1 MSQNLA
7 DVWAEV
13 LNLLAQNISVIPV
26 RDKDQVYNGKFYEA
40 KTPYRAWEQYQ
51 HERISEAVLFDLMS
65 RYDTTAI
72 AMVCGAIS
80 GNLEVIDFDV
90 KYNPGID
97 ARVIAGLQEFYP
109 DIFAKLKSNRTRSGG
124 THLVYKIKDHE
135 VPPNSHLANRPKT
148 QDEIDS
154 NPKSKKKYVTF
165 IETRGTGGLATAPPS
180 LGYTVINNISIQ
192 EITWEERCSII
203 EFCKAFNEYF
213 PDDKPYVP
221 PKTEQTYYDENP
233 FEHYNRTV
241 DPVELLTEYSWTFVK
256 KHGNYI
262 WFTRPGGKRGEVH
275 AGFNLINFTYRIWG
289 TKADLDS
296 ERSYTPSTILAHYR
310 FNDDKSQTYAYLVE
324 RGYGRIKPHMERTMA
339 RNRAMQGKAM
349 PTNASPQAVEQYN
362 AHVEQIK
369 TAHPH
374 GTFWEPDPEKDNAI
388 TISRLRF
395 KETATGL
402 GFRFYD
408 GEIVQIIDCAIF
420 RRDIR
425 FFYDTMRDYIKE
437 ENPDVYEEIYNA
449 TQAFVEKHGKFEGSQ
464 LDFLDES
471 LILKDTAN
479 TCYKFYLNGYVLITR
494 SEYDLYSYDTLNEKL
509 IWHDKIQPRNFIRA
523 VDEDFATN
531 NPRGDGSGGDH
542 DGKLYSSFLQLA
554 CNLDACRNHIM
565 NVIGYLCHEFKDESL
580 GYIIVFTEQCENPED
595 GGGTGKNL
603 FGSLLGLS
611 TSYHSIPGSQL
622 QYNEKFLQS
631 WNGERILCISDAEEN
646 FKFGFLKDLST
657 GKAIVKKL
665 FKDEKG
671 FNASLLPKFIVGTN
685 FSYEITDG
693 GLKRRIIHIEFTDF
707 FTKNGGVKK
716 YFGKKF
722 PDDWSESDFCD
733 YDNFICKSIQLWL
746 QNNLEL
752 EHTTLSDTG
761 WEKQFALNYG
771 NITTTFIRKHWSEW
785 KNQMYVFNTDFN
797 KQLDE
802 HMSELGY
809 AINSNYRPKSFKLNK
824 ALKEWCKKHSF
835 EFVPD
840 VTKKIETNNPYE
852 AAGTGK
858 CRKFTSIDPPF

>member
-1 MSQNLA
+1 MSNNLS

-13 LNLLAQNISVIPV
+13 QNLLAQNINVIPV
-26 RDKDQVYNGKFYEA
+26 RDRDEVYNGKLFQA
-40 KTPYRAWEQYQ
+40 KTPYKKWEQYQ
-51 HERISEAVLFDLMS
+51 YERIDQAVLFDQMT
-65 RYDTTAI
+65 RFDTTAI

-97 ARVIAGLQEFYP
+97 ARVMTGLQEFYP
-109 DIFAKLKSNRTRSGG
+109 DLFEKLKSHRTRSGG

-135 VPPNSHLANRPKT
+135 VPPNTHLANRPKT

-180 LGYTVINNISIQ
+180 MGYTVIKDIPIQ

-213 PDDKPYVP
+213 PDEKPYTP
-221 PKTEQTYYDENP
+221 PKTEQSYYDENP
-233 FEHYNRTV
+233 FEHYNRTA
-241 DPVELLTEYSWTFVK
+241 DPVELFTEFGWAYVK

-275 AGFNLINFTYRIWG
+275 AGFNLNNFTYRVWG

-296 ERSYTPSTILAHYR
+296 DRSYTPSTILAHYR
-310 FNDDKSQTYAYLVE
+310 FNNDKSATYAYLVE
-324 RGYGRIKPHMERTMA
+324 RGFGRIKPHMERTMA
-339 RNRAMQGKAM
+339 RNRAIQGKPM
-349 PTNASPQAVEQYN
+349 PTNASQHAVQQYT

-374 GTFWEPDPEKDNAI
+374 GVYWEPDPDEQNKI

-395 KETATGL
+395 KDVATGL

-408 GEIVQIIDCAIF
+408 GEIVHVCDRVIY
-420 RRDIR
+420 RRDLR
-425 FFYDTMRDYIKE
+425 FFYDTMREYIKE
-437 ENPDVYEEIYNA
+437 DDPDLYEEIYNA
-449 TQAFVEKHGKFEGSQ
+449 TQAFIEKHGKFESSQ

-471 LILKDTAN
+471 LILKDTAT
-479 TCYKFYLNGYVLITR
+479 TCCKLYLNGYVLITQNNY
-494 SEYDLYSYDTLNEKL
+494 ELFSYDTLSEKL
-509 IWHDKIQPRNFIRA
+509 IWHEKIQQRNFICEP
-523 VDEDFATN
+523 VDSSALDTVSPLDSNDF
-531 NPRGDGSGGDH
+531 
-542 DGKLYSSFLQLA
+542 DGKLYTSFLRLA
-554 CNLDACRNHIM
+554 CDLDNNRNHVM
-565 NVIGYLCHEFKDESL
+565 NVLGYLAHEFKDESL

-603 FGSLLGLS
+603 FGSLLSLS
-611 TSYHSIPGSQL
+611 TSYHSIPGSQV

-631 WNGERILCISDAEEN
+631 WNGERVLCISDAEEN

-671 FNASLLPKFIVGTN
+671 FDASLLPKFIIGTN
-685 FSYEITDG
+685 FSYEIKDG
-693 GLKRRIIHIEFTDF
+693 GLKRRIIHLEFTDF

-722 PDDWSESDFCD
+722 PNDWSESDYCD
-733 YDNFICKSIQLWL
+733 YDNFICKSIQSWL
-746 QNNLEL
+746 RTKLEL
-752 EHTTLSDTG
+752 ENPVLSDTG
-761 WEKQFALNYG
+761 WEKQFMLNFG
-771 NITTTFIRKHWSEW
+771 NIITTFIKKHWAEW
-785 KNQMYVFNTDFN
+785 KKQMYVFNTDFV
-797 KQLDE
+797 KQLDD
-802 HMSELGY
+802 HMSDLGY
-809 AINSNYRPKSFKLNK
+809 AVNSNYRPKSIRINK
-824 ALKEWCKKHSF
+824 ALKEWCRKHEY

-852 AAGTGK
+852 AGNTGK
-858 CRKFTSIDPPF
+858 CRTFIACNPPF